1 MIDTIQEW
9 VLIIAM
15 IILSITILLLI
26 YKAYL
31 GPRFTDRVLSVNV
44 INVKIIVL
52 ICILAVFLEESY
64 VVDIAIV
71 YALFSFLSVIVLAR
85 FYLND
90 YLKNQA
96 IQDQIEGEEE

>member
-85 FYLND
+85 IYLND